1 MIHKHEVEFF
11 IKDCGLNVIGI
22 KDKIP
27 FEGKWKQHQEQMREP
42 QIINAPSL
50 AVICGKVSGN
60 LECLDIDLKYDIT
73 KSLYNKLKRKVDA
86 RDPNL
91 ITKMLIIK
99 TPSGGYHW
107 VYRCKKIEG
116 NIPDLARRES
126 TLAEL
131 KLKPKDKVK
140 VLIETRGEGGY
151 IATNSHMREYRTER
165 DKYKIVHRDFDDI
178 SEISETEREII
189 FSCSREFNQ
198 IEEEIQINTIELQKS
213 FNITRENKGETPWAA
228 FNSRGDIR
236 KVLMDADWTS
246 VRVSGDLE
254 YWLRPGDTN
263 AIHSGNHSI
272 SRNCFTSFSSS
283 TELIPGKSY
292 SAFALYFTLHHNG
305 DFRRAAS
312 VLRSEGFGD
321 AVQEKEENFI
331 DYSKSR
337 NEEGSKIKD
346 IKEVDVSEF
355 LANYETDY
363 EYLNSIR
370 DNTLAKGLSTGSPII
385 DEYFLWKPGK
395 YTVCI
400 GHTST
405 GKTLTIL
412 WLTLCA
418 TLKHNWKICVIAK
431 ENSSGD
437 LKRKLCEFY
446 LQKPLQHSTSD
457 EFQESLKWVS
467 DHYTFIRGRGGLVK
481 TLRDAVSLMY
491 SMVEQNKG
499 GHNLFFI
506 DPYSGF
512 DLDRN
517 NGESTHEMNYRL
529 NGELLD
535 FTEKTGVS
543 VFMSLHTVTSSRRVK
558 GDDGYLIRPT
568 LDHAEG
574 GSCFGNRADVALIF
588 HRVINHD
595 DPAEKFTTDMYVDK
609 DRDLESGGA
618 VNPISSPIR
627 LRLRDFKFYVN
638 NSEDLV
644 YNLKNE
650 NRNPDYGKNYQL
662 EEKVEEEVLPF

>member
-60 LECLDIDLKYDIT
+60 LECLDIDLKNDIT
-73 KSLYNKLKRKVDA
+73 KSLYNRLKKKVSQ
-86 RDPNL
+86 RDPKL
-91 ITKMLIIK
+91 LSKMLIIK

-131 KLKPKDKVK
+131 KLKPRERVK

-151 IATNSHMREYRTER
+151 IATNSHIREYRTDE
-165 DKYKIVHRDFDDI
+165 DKYKIVHRDFDRI
-178 SEISETEREII
+178 SEISEAEREII
-189 FSCSREFNQ
+189 F
-198 IEEEIQINTIELQKS
+198 
-213 FNITRENKGETPWAA
+213 NITKENKGETTWAD

-246 VRVSGDLE
+246 VKVVGDLE
-254 YWLRPGDTN
+254 YWRRPGDTT

-272 SRNCFTSFSSS
+272 SRKCFTCFSSS

-292 SAFALYFTLHHNG
+292 STFALYFTLHHNG

-312 VLRSEGFGD
+312 VLRSDGFGD

-331 DYSKSR
+331 DYSNSR

-346 IKEVDVSEF
+346 IKEVDISEY
-355 LANYETDY
+355 LSNYETDY
-363 EYLNSIR
+363 DYLNSIR
-370 DNTLAKGLSTGSPII
+370 DNTLAKGLSTGSPMI

-395 YTVCI
+395 YTVCV

-405 GKTLTIL
+405 GKTLSIL
-412 WLTLCA
+412 WLTLISA
-418 TLKHNWKICVIAK
+418 LKHDWKICVIAK

-481 TLRDAVSLMY
+481 TLRDAISLMY
-491 SMVEQNKG
+491 SMVEQKKG
-499 GHNLFFI
+499 GYNLFFI

-512 DLDRN
+512 DLDRI
-517 NGESTHEMNYRL
+517 NGETTHEMNYRL

-558 GDDGYLIRPT
+558 GDDGYLLRPT

-618 VNPISSPIR
+618 VTPISSPIR
-627 LRLRDFKFYVN
+627 LRLRDYRFFVN
-638 NSEDLV
+638 ETEDVV
-644 YNLKNE
+644 YNIKNA
-650 NRNPDYGKNYQL
+650 NKNPDYGKNLKL
-662 EEKVEEEVLPF
+662 EEVVDEEIIPF